1 MLVAAFPISLVPHDR
16 HSFCSLSTENT
27 RFVSLHTILH
37 TSVWCWPVGQELHSA
52 FAGEAEMSKPEPSF
66 SDDTLLRESAGLP
79 LSFSLIAQY
88 SFRNLNIQ
96 SERSGELESEDLG
109 FSSGFGTSL

>member
-1 MLVAAFPISLVPHDR
+1 M
-16 HSFCSLSTENT
+16 
-27 RFVSLHTILH
+27 
-37 TSVWCWPVGQELHSA
+37 A
-52 FAGEAEMSKPEPSF
+52 FAGEAETSTPEPSF

-88 SFRNLNIQ
+88 LFRNLNIQ

-109 FSSGFGTSL
+109 FNSGFGTSL